1 MRESDA
7 RFLEESFKK
16 YYFDHFDL
24 IKTPPDPQ
32 MREFG
37 YQKFNGGMNRH
48 IALKSDRELRLL
60 LMTNVPSDVYCSNA
74 RYSFPNLPMAEKDWQ
89 GADLIFDID
98 AKDLELPCRA
108 NHTFKRC
115 TECAHTFLTEM
126 QCPKC
131 SSTKHEKASVL
142 CTDCIAA
149 AKKEAKKLVSILTS
163 DLGIK
168 TEEIAVYFSGN
179 EGFHIYVASPKYE
192 KLESRERADIVDYLS
207 FRGAIPE
214 TFGAKASNFAKS
226 RFSEIDDGGWPGRV
240 AKEIFGSKSGRPKAL
255 KQIMMEGYPAFK
267 RKITDLQKSIGVRID
282 PNVTVDVH
290 RIFRLGGTIN
300 SKSGLTKM
308 VCADIDRFNPGSDAC
323 MLDGDP
329 VTVTAYCPSEF
340 WLKNKKFGPYKGEQV
355 TVPKYAAA
363 YMICKGCATT
373 P

>member
-48 IALKSDRELRLL
+48 ITLKSDKELRLL

-115 TECAHTFLTEM
+115 AECAHTFLAEP

-131 SSTKHEKASVL
+131 SSTKHEKVSVL

-149 AKKEAKKLVSILTS
+149 AR
-163 DLGIK
+163 
-168 TEEIAVYFSGN
+168 N
-179 EGFHIYVASPKYE
+179 
-192 KLESRERADIVDYLS
+192 
-207 FRGAIPE
+207 
-214 TFGAKASNFAKS
+214 
-226 RFSEIDDGGWPGRV
+226 
-240 AKEIFGSKSGRPKAL
+240 
-255 KQIMMEGYPAFK
+255 
-267 RKITDLQKSIGVRID
+267 
-282 PNVTVDVH
+282 
-290 RIFRLGGTIN
+290 
-300 SKSGLTKM
+300 
-308 VCADIDRFNPGSDAC
+308 
-323 MLDGDP
+323 
-329 VTVTAYCPSEF
+329 
-340 WLKNKKFGPYKGEQV
+340 
-355 TVPKYAAA
+355 
-363 YMICKGCATT
+363 
-373 P
+373 